1 MKIAVQQ
8 YAVPADLKPY
18 IDSFWQVQSDGN
30 TAEVSAPQYCLA
42 TGLVELIVHTTP
54 PFTHTGT
61 VAGKTVRFPE
71 AFIGGMH
78 IEPVLFNLHG
88 NTGMFGISCKPETFV
103 TLFDLPIGEIVDN
116 YAELGAFFGKCI
128 GDLPVQ
134 LQAAPSAEHR
144 VQIAVDFFRRRVA
157 MQARRDRF
165 YFSEA
170 MHYIRM
176 ESGQQTV
183 DDICGK
189 VFVGKRQLQR
199 VFQENIGIS
208 PKLYGRIVRFKSA
221 YSYVQRHPNASWT
234 EISYHFGYSDQ
245 SHFIRDFREFTG
257 ENPTAFLSQYAPRES
272 TPLALTS

>member
-8 YAVPADLKPY
+8 YAVPDDLKPY
-18 IDSFWQVQSDGN
+18 IDSFWQLHYDD
-30 TAEVSAPQYCLA
+30 AASAISPVQYCLA
-42 TGLVELIVHTTP
+42 LGSIEIIVHTTP
-54 PFTHTGT
+54 PFTHSGIL
-61 VAGKTVRFPE
+61 AGRQVDFPE
-71 AFIGGMH
+71 AFIGGIHVEPMLFRMH
-78 IEPVLFNLHG
+78 G
-88 NTGMFGISCKPETFV
+88 GTGMFGISCKPEMFV
-103 TLFDLPIGEIVDN
+103 TLFDLPVGDLVDD
-116 YAELGAFFGKCI
+116 YADLGSFFGKCI

-144 VQIAVDFFRRRVA
+144 VQIAVDFFRRRMA
-157 MQARRDRF
+157 TQSRRDRL

-176 ESGQQTV
+176 ESGQQSV

-208 PKLYGRIVRFKSA
+208 PKLYGRIVRFKGA
-221 YSYVQRHPNASWT
+221 YNYVQRHPNATWT
-234 EISYHFGYSDQ
+234 EISHHFGYSDQ

-257 ENPTAFLSQYAPRES
+257 ENPTAFLSLYAPRES